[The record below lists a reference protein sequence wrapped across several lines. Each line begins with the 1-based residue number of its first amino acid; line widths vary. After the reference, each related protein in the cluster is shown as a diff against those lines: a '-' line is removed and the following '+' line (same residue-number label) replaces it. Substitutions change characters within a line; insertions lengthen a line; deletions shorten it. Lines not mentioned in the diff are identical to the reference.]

1 MLQQERGGGMPEI
14 CLKLWNYE
22 EILCVRHA
30 TFLRFERCL
39 SRAGA
44 MLSNQEIAPM
54 KKLVI
59 ALALVS
65 LAASPAL
72 AKKYRK
78 QVTTD
83 PANQAAQ
90 AYAGSQAYAYAPG
103 YNNSAGS
110 GYPNPI
116 YAFGQYQGADP
127 DSFIRSQLL
136 RDPPNL
142 Q

>member
-1 MLQQERGGGMPEI
+1 
-14 CLKLWNYE
+14 
-22 EILCVRHA
+22 
-30 TFLRFERCL
+30 
-39 SRAGA
+39 
-44 MLSNQEIAPM
+44 M

-78 QVTTD
+78 QVTAD

-103 YNNSAGS
+103 YNYSAGS
-110 GYPNPI
+110 GYPNPV
-116 YAFGQYQGADP
+116 YAYGQYQGADSDP
-127 DSFIRSQLL
+127 FIRLQLL